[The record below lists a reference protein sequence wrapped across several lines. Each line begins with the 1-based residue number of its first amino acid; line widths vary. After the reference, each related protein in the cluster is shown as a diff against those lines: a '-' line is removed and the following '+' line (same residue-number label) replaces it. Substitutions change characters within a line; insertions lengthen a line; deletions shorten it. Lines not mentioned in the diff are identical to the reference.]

1 MLQQSYYRYSVRVQL
16 CSQHRIPQRRHRFPA
31 KPSGHSCKDLG
42 SVFLASWRWHPPSCP
57 AAGQPGGQGGRSRSH
72 MSHRQPIARPGA
84 QEAAV
89 RATGDRERSVLS
101 CSLVGGYSK
110 KAALPGQWAPGQW
123 APRMHRQFPAP
134 SLLGFTLYF
143 GVFKS
148 PCSDEHCCFNAEF
161 PSKNLASLFLM
172 MKVLF

>member
-110 KAALPGQWAPGQW
+110 KAALPRAVGTGAVGTAGAQAVPC
-123 APRMHRQFPAP
+123 AV
-134 SLLGFTLYF
+134 SL
-143 GVFKS
+143 GVHTVFWGLQITV
-148 PCSDEHCCFNAEF
+148 FR
-161 PSKNLASLFLM
+161 
-172 MKVLF
+172 